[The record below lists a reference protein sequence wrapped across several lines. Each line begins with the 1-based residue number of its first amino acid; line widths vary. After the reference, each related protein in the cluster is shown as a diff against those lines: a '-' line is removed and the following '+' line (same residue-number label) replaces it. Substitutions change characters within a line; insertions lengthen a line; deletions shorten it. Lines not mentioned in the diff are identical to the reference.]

1 MCHRARP
8 GNGTLCGPLECRS
21 LRRMARLERL
31 TVQVAPD
38 VRAEIESAAS
48 KDEVSCATIMRQA
61 LRDWALRRELERR
74 QEEGQ
79 R

>member
-1 MCHRARP
+1 
-8 GNGTLCGPLECRS
+8 
-21 LRRMARLERL
+21 MARLERL

-48 KDEVSCATIMRQA
+48 KDEVSCGTIMRQA